1 MNKTFSDKL
10 NDIKIKTHI
19 VLENYKTALIN
30 YNANPTEE
38 NKTNLYNQKVQ
49 LEIAYKNIFLLDSN
63 IKKSINS
70 NNESLIETNNKIDM
84 DKKNYNTIMD
94 KLKELKGGNL
104 AAKPFKNDLK
114 EEIKTKYLSLGYYV
128 LAIIAGFVFLVK
140 H

>member
-10 NDIKIKTHI
+10 NDIKIQTHI

-70 NNESLIETNNKIDM
+70 NNESLIETNNKIDI

>member
-10 NDIKIKTHI
+10 NDIKIQTHI

-63 IKKSINS
+63 IKKSIET